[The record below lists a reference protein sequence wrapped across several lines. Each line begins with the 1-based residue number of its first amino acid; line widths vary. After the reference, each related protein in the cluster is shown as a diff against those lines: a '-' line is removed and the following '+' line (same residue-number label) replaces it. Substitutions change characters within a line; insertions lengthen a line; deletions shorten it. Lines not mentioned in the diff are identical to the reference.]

1 VEVLNNILNFTINFS
16 DKIQITVKGILVL
29 VAIFF
34 ATSFFLKVIRKIVNR
49 RLEERDKDKFK
60 VIFSFLKYF
69 IYVLVIIIALDS
81 LGVKI
86 SVLLTSSAAL
96 LVGLGLG
103 LQTLFQDIISGIFML
118 LDKTI
123 HINDVIEVEGKV
135 GKVFEINLRTTRA
148 MTVDDKVIIIPNH
161 IFLANSLYNW
171 TQNGQLIIESIDIGV
186 AYGSD
191 VEKVKEL
198 LLETA
203 KEHPKVLNT
212 KKIDVL
218 FMDFGES
225 ALQFRLRFSTR
236 DSFSLFKIKSDLRFI
251 IDKKFRENNIQIPFP
266 QRDVHLIQ
274 NKD

>member
-1 VEVLNNILNFTINFS
+1 MEVLNNILNFTINFS

-34 ATSFFLKVIRKIVNR
+34 ATSFSLKVIRKIVNR
-49 RLEERDKDKFK
+49 RLEEEDKDKFK
-60 VIFSFLKYF
+60 AIFSFLKYF
-69 IYVLVIIIALDS
+69 IYILVIIIALDS

-86 SVLLTSSAAL
+86 GVLLTSSAAL

-171 TQNGQLIIESIDIGV
+171 TQNGQLIIESIDVGV

-198 LLETA
+198 LLESG
-203 KEHPKVLNT
+203 KEHPKVLKT

-218 FMDFGES
+218 FMDFGDS

-236 DSFSLFKIKSDLRFI
+236 DSFSLYKIKSDLRFI

-274 NKD
+274 NKK

>member
-16 DKIQITVKGILVL
+16 DKIQITIKGILVL
-29 VAIFF
+29 VTIFF
-34 ATSFFLKVIRKIVNR
+34 ATSFFLKIIRKIVNR
-49 RLEERDKDKFK
+49 RLEDRDKDKFK

-171 TQNGQLIIESIDIGV
+171 TQNGQLIIESIDVGI

-274 NKD
+274 NKK